1 VKEYSILL
9 VEDEKGTQ
17 EELSD
22 ILEFLFKNIYLAC
35 DGVEA
40 KELYL
45 EHSPDL
51 IITDIQMPKLSGLE
65 LIRWIRQT
73 DQDTDIVIVS
83 AYTNTDYLLLAT
95 ELGLLKYLVKPIT
108 KSKLD
113 TVLKLF
119 KDKREAK
126 LIYLNDTYQFLV
138 QKSIILFGG
147 TEYKLSQKESNFL
160 SLLLRKKSLVNYYEL
175 EDILDIEFNDNA
187 RRQFI
192 KKLRQKLPKD
202 YLRNIQN
209 SGYIINNRFLQ
220 S

>member
-1 VKEYSILL
+1 MKQYSILL

-22 ILEFLFKNIYLAC
+22 IFGFLFKEVYLAS

-45 EHSPDL
+45 EHKPNL
-51 IITDIQMPKLSGLE
+51 IISDIEMPKLSGLE
-65 LIRWIRQT
+65 FIRWIRQS
-73 DQDTDIVIVS
+73 DQETDIVIVS

-95 ELGLLKYLVKPIT
+95 ELHLLKYLVKPIT
-108 KSKLD
+108 KSKLHD
-113 TVLKLF
+113 VLKLF
-119 KDKREAK
+119 KEKQETQ
-126 LIYLNDTYQFLV
+126 LIYLNEAYQFWT
-138 QKSIILFGG
+138 QKAIIISKGVEF
-147 TEYKLSQKESNFL
+147 KLSQKESNFL
-160 SLLLRKKSLVNYYEL
+160 HLLLKKKALVNYYEI
-175 EDILDIEFNDNA
+175 EDILEIEFNDNA

-209 SGYIINNRFLQ
+209 SGYIINNTFL
-220 S
+220 